1 MIDALI
7 HTAVRILIGWLLID
21 RVPAWLNIRGIVAT
35 NIKSYWS
42 ADYYQCLTILD
53 LKIRTTGF
61 LTIKDS
67 CVCFID
73 SKSIWQHIQ

>member
-35 NIKSYWS
+35 I
-42 ADYYQCLTILD
+42 
-53 LKIRTTGF
+53 LKIIGV
-61 LTIKDS
+61 LIIISALLDW
-67 CVCFID
+67 I
-73 SKSIWQHIQ
+73 

>member
-35 NIKSYWS
+35 ILKVIGVLIIIS
-42 ADYYQCLTILD
+42 ALRCWI
-53 LKIRTTGF
+53 
-61 LTIKDS
+61 
-67 CVCFID
+67 
-73 SKSIWQHIQ
+73 